1 MMFEGVQGEIK
12 RRQLRRDYPAFVEFV
27 NDGFCMTKF
36 HKYVTSEVQ
45 EFLSVK
51 TGKAFDV
58 LLLSVPPRHGK
69 SHMVTETLPVWFL
82 GNNPKGEVILCSYQ
96 STFAEG
102 FSKICRDKFNKF
114 APTIFKAGPDASL
127 QRTELWATEAGGR
140 CRAAG
145 LDAGITGFG
154 AELFIIDDPIKNAA
168 EASSEIIIKKILA
181 EMGPSVQSRIY
192 PGGKLIVIQTR
203 WVENDVIGFI
213 KDNWAEFIWK
223 DINLPCEYDEEAA
236 KEGPCPLGRSI
247 GDSLMGPHLGDPVLP
262 QKIANDNHWLKS
274 KKMVVMAAEGA
285 RVWNSLYQGRPTGA
299 AGNLF
304 SAEWFGSFKRSE
316 FVFER
321 ELSTLSAAEA
331 GGRKRF
337 EYLQLSIDA
346 TFKGNVENDF
356 VAMGLRGIYRGGVYL
371 CYQVNKRMSFVATV
385 EKIKWFF
392 KEFPEIDEL
401 VLEDKANGP
410 AIADVLKYLPEAPPV
425 VCVNPM
431 GGKVSRAE
439 AITPFIKSGNYYI
452 AEDLDE
458 DEVEWHVS
466 TTLSAREKIIVQ
478 HKSFPFGKHDDMVDE
493 NSQGTIRLI
502 KLITGEEPKPERR
515 FIRYTKWYPDM
526 WEDFEQMSSAEQE
539 KFVQIYGAPLEW
551 MPEYEDTTVNLW
563 SKEMYQNF

>member
-1 MMFEGVQGEIK
+1 MAMFEGISGELQ

-27 NDGFCMTKF
+27 NEGFCMTKF

-69 SHMVTETLPVWFL
+69 SHMVTETLPTWFL
-82 GNNPKGEVILCSYQ
+82 GNNPRGEVILCSYQ

-102 FSKICRDKFNKF
+102 FSKICRDKFNRF
-114 APTIFKAGPDASL
+114 GPEIFKAEPDKSL
-127 QRTELWATEAGGR
+127 QRAELWATEAGGK

-168 EASSEIIIKKILA
+168 EASSEVIIKKILA

-213 KDNWAEFIWK
+213 KDNWADFIWK

-236 KEGPCPLGRSI
+236 KEGPCPLGRQI

-262 QKIANDNHWLKS
+262 QKIANDNNWLRS
-274 KKMVVMAAEGA
+274 KKMVVMAAEGE

-299 AGNLF
+299 TGNTF
-304 SAEWFGSFKRSE
+304 DSTWFKTFKKSD
-316 FVFER
+316 FVLEKDRPFLTNREINER
-321 ELSTLSAAEA
+321 
-331 GGRKRF
+331 KHF

-346 TFKGNVENDF
+346 TFKGGVENDF
-356 VAMGLRGIYRGGVYL
+356 VAMGLRGLYQGGVYL
-371 CYQVNKRMSFVATV
+371 YHQVNKRMTFVQTM
-385 EKIKWFF
+385 EKIKWFY
-392 KEFPEIDEL
+392 EQFPEIDEM

-410 AIADVLKYLPEAPPV
+410 AIADVLKYVSNAPPV

-439 AITPFIKSGNYYI
+439 AITPFVKAGNYYI

-458 DEVEWHVS
+458 DDVEWHIG
-466 TTLSAREKIIVQ
+466 TTLSAREKIVTQ
-478 HKSFPFGKHDDMVDE
+478 HKSFPYGKHDDMVDE
-493 NSQGTIRLI
+493 CSQGVIRLI
-502 KLITGEEPKPERR
+502 KLITGETPKAERR
-515 FIRYTKWYPDM
+515 FLRYTKWYPDM
-526 WEDFEQMSSAEQE
+526 WEDFEQMTPAEQE
-539 KFVQIYGAPLEW
+539 KFIQTYGAPEEW
-551 MPEYEDTTVNLW
+551 M
-563 SKEMYQNF
+563 S